1 MSNQRSTATLAA
13 ASEGL
18 VQAMANNH
26 QRADLDLQVPTA
38 TDGETTT
45 ARGLLHDE
53 GVARS
58 PIPASPTP
66 GKSLLDADPELYAA
80 WRQHMQRG
88 FENNQTMFEQVLA
101 GFMNPYWTTVW
112 MYRILFGIGIVAFVV
127 AALVTFF
134 DKGAVATGIFGGLSV
149 AAFLG
154 YFLNRPL
161 QALEENLQFITW
173 LGIIYNSY
181 WTRLA
186 YTSDL
191 ATVQAELEHAT
202 DDAIAKIKELMDKH
216 AERNASR
223 PVIGR

>member
-1 MSNQRSTATLAA
+1 MNSSELAKTVTEEHLSNGTTVRTHT
-13 ASEGL
+13 
-18 VQAMANNH
+18 VQPVALGGDAH
-26 QRADLDLQVPTA
+26 EELPDDFSADA
-38 TDGETTT
+38 
-45 ARGLLHDE
+45 
-53 GVARS
+53 VARS
-58 PIPASPTP
+58 PMPASPIP
-66 GKSLLDADPELYAA
+66 GKSLAEADPELYAA
-80 WRQHMQRG
+80 WRDHMRRG
-88 FENNQTMFEQVLA
+88 FENNQVMFEQVLA

-112 MYRILFGIGIVAFVV
+112 MYRILFGVGVAAFIV
-127 AALVTFF
+127 AALV
-134 DKGAVATGIFGGLSV
+134 AVLTQGPILTGIFGGLSV

-173 LGIIYNSY
+173 LGVIYNSY

-191 ATVQAELEHAT
+191 ETVQQELEDAT
-202 DDAIAKIKELMDKH
+202 DDTIAKIKELIDKH